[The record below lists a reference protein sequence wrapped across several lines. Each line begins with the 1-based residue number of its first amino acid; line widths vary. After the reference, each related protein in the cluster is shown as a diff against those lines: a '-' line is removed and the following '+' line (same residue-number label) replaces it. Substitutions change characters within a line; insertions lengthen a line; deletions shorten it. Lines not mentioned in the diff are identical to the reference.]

1 MEQRVFI
8 AEACI
13 IQLQNYASQSNWTW
27 VDIVSALGE
36 TQVICRR
43 YLFCAFFPLKQ
54 SICPFHEH

>member
-1 MEQRVFI
+1 MEERVFI

-36 TQVICRR
+36 TQVICR
-43 YLFCAFFPLKQ
+43 
-54 SICPFHEH
+54 